1 MRMPFGIKS
10 ASEVWQHTMV
20 EEFGD
25 VEGVGIIV
33 DDLCIW
39 S

>member
-10 ASEVWQHTMV
+10 ASEVWQRKME

-25 VEGVGIIV
+25 VEGVEIIV
-33 DDLCIW
+33 DDLRLV
-39 S
+39 